1 MISLGVFPLHA
12 FLRSRPEI
20 VARFFEFLFSFLT
33 ESSKLSFYPF
43 EPGRGIRETGIVK
56 AGASSLNLGYAPLKV
71 KDLERSN
78 FGSIVFAICK
88 YDCCLVVILLSEND

>member
-1 MISLGVFPLHA
+1 MHA

-43 EPGRGIRETGIVK
+43 ESGRGITGTGIVK
-56 AGASSLNLGYAPLKV
+56 AGASILSLGYAPLKV

-78 FGSIVFAICK
+78 LGSIVLVIC
-88 YDCCLVVILLSEND
+88 